1 VKKKIL
7 LGHLN
12 SNGDCLFVT
21 VIARQIKEVDYPDSH
36 LTWAVGARSRQAV
49 ELNPYVDEIWEIP
62 TEKTLATQEEWR
74 TFVTEAEERKR
85 EGDFDLLFFTQVI
98 GENEIN
104 YDGGIRSSI
113 YNNYPHKITVPFQP
127 VIRLSDAEV
136 ENVRRFA
143 EKHELGKYRQ
153 VILVECAP
161 ASFDVALN
169 PQSAYQLASEIIAE
183 DETVAVILSS
193 NMAVESSSP
202 NIIDASELT
211 FRENAEL
218 TKYCTLFVGCAS
230 GISWLVM
237 SDWAK
242 QLDMILVINQH
253 HNVLPSMIY
262 DLEYWKLPAGHI
274 IEVRNDGDSLRKV
287 KACIA
292 QVWAQGFESARETFN
307 EKIRLS
313 NYSFLDTQI
322 IGTAT
327 RLDFAGLFAC
337 LRRVVRRNGIH
348 FNLIAQLLKTGLEL
362 SRITANKLLRVLGLK
377 QGEELANQHK

>member
-36 LTWAVGARSRQAV
+36 LTWAVSSRSRQAV

-62 TEKTLATQEEWR
+62 TEKSLATQEEWKA
-74 TFVTEAEERKR
+74 FVSEAEARKQR
-85 EGDFDLLFFTQVI
+85 GEFEVLLFTQII
-98 GENEIN
+98 GDNEIN

-113 YNNYPHKITVPFQP
+113 YNNYPHKITVPYQP

-143 EKHELGKYRQ
+143 EKHSLGKYKQ

-169 PQSAYQLASEIIAE
+169 PQSAYRLASEITSKDDRIA
-183 DETVAVILSS
+183 VVLSS
-193 NMAVESSSP
+193 NKAVASARP
-202 NIIDASELT
+202 NIIDASALT

-218 TKYCTLFVGCAS
+218 TKYCSLFVGCAS

-242 QLDMILVINQH
+242 QLNMILVINQQ
-253 HNVLPSMIY
+253 HNVLPSMSY
-262 DLEYWKLPAGHI
+262 DLEYYNLPAGHI
-274 IEVRNDGDSLRKV
+274 IEVKNDRDSIRKV
-287 KACIA
+287 KACIDR
-292 QVWAQGFESARETFN
+292 VFTDSFDSARESFN
-307 EKIRLS
+307 ETIKLS
-313 NYSFLDTQI
+313 NYSFLDDQL

-327 RLDFAGLFAC
+327 RFDFAALFSC
-337 LRRVVRRNGIH
+337 LRRVVRRNGIRIGLLAR
-348 FNLIAQLLKTGLEL
+348 LIKIGLDL
-362 SRITANKLLRVLGLK
+362 SVITLNKLLRMLGLK